1 MFLVYCPECDHY
13 SATASIG
20 QRIRFDARLDTDT
33 GAFRPVDRQHLLDEI
48 QSEPERVWCP
58 RCNGILASVAELE
71 LCPCIGTTPD
81 TFGQDW
87 WRVRGKE
94 AKCSLCGVTIQ
105 GSVQIRW
112 G

>member
-1 MFLVYCPECDHY
+1 MFLIYCPECDHY
-13 SATASIG
+13 SATAAIG
-20 QRIRFDARLDTDT
+20 QRVKFEARLNAA
-33 GAFRPVDRQHLLDEI
+33 GVFVPVYRNHLLDELH
-48 QSEPERVWCP
+48 SEPERIWCP
-58 RCNGILASVAELE
+58 KCNGILASVAELE
-71 LCPCIGTTPD
+71 QCPCVGTSPD

-94 AKCSLCGVTIQ
+94 AKCALCGVTIQ